1 MILTDY
7 YKGEKLTDRK
17 TVFDITASTGEYD
30 YFETVLIVKRGIN
43 KGGLSFNFG
52 QRPDNWKGSHTDLA
66 ITKGV
71 NITTVKRTDIETN
84 IAYGDINNTNDACII
99 LFNPDFKEVGINIVE
114 IFIARGCRND
124 QIGLMNRFELE
135 DLKQEIEALKKRAV
149 TISVTTT

>member
-30 YFETVLIVKRGIN
+30 YFETLLRVKRGIN

-52 QRPDNWKGSHTDLA
+52 ETPEKFKKSKTDLS

-71 NITTVKRTDIETN
+71 NITKVKRADIETN
-84 IAYGDINNTNDACII
+84 IAYGDIYNTNDACII
-99 LFNPDFKEVGINIVE
+99 LFNTDFKEAGINTVE
-114 IFIARGCRND
+114 IFIARGCKND
-124 QIGLMNRFELE
+124 AISIINRFELE
-135 DLKQEIEALKKRAV
+135 DLNHEVEALKKRAV
-149 TISVTTT
+149 TKNVTIK